1 MSLTRRRFHR
11 VLLGSLGAALVPTL
25 ASADLLEGRDWRPLA
40 PPRPGGV
47 PGKIEVLEFF
57 SYGCPHCHEF
67 DPLLTNWRK
76 TLPADVVFRRV
87 PVSFGR
93 PQWAA
98 LGRLYLTLAAL
109 GLADKL
115 DPAVFEA
122 IHNQRIALHDEAK
135 RNDWLAKQGVDVTQF
150 NNTWKSFGV
159 ESQAKRAEQQSEA
172 FKVAGVPAL
181 AIDGRYF
188 AGGNEGFA
196 AMLRNTDAL
205 IAMVRKDKPKAKK

>member
-1 MSLTRRRFHR
+1 MDRRTSLKYLAVGFALAGTP
-11 VLLGSLGAALVPTL
+11 LASLAALE
-25 ASADLLEGRDWRPLA
+25 AGRDFTLVS
-40 PPRPGGV
+40 PPQPGGV
-47 PGKIEVLEFF
+47 NGQIEVLEFF

-122 IHNQRIALHDEAK
+122 IHNQRVPLHDEAK
-135 RNDWLAKQGVDVTQF
+135 RNEWLAKQGVDVAKF

-188 AGGNEGFA
+188 AGGNEGFPA
-196 AMLRNTDAL
+196 LLRNTDEL
-205 IAMVRKDKPKAKK
+205 IALVRKDKAKAKK

>member
-1 MSLTRRRFHR
+1 MDRRTSLKYLATG
-11 VLLGSLGAALVPTL
+11 LALAATPLASLAALQAERDYTL
-25 ASADLLEGRDWRPLA
+25 IT
-40 PPRPGGV
+40 PPQPGGV
-47 PGKIEVLEFF
+47 NGQIEVLEFF

>member
-1 MSLTRRRFHR
+1 MDRRTTLKALAAGIALANAPFA
-11 VLLGSLGAALVPTL
+11 LAALQAEKDYTL
-25 ASADLLEGRDWRPLA
+25 IS
-40 PPRPGGV
+40 PPQPGGV
-47 PGKIEVLEFF
+47 NGQIEVLEFF

-93 PQWAA
+93 PEWGT

-115 DPAVFEA
+115 DPAVFDA
-122 IHNQRIALHDEAK
+122 VHNLRIPLHNEAK
-135 RNDWLAKQGVDVTQF
+135 RNEWLAKQGVDVNKF

-159 ESQAKRAEQQSEA
+159 DSQSKRAEQQAET
-172 FKVAGVPAL
+172 FKVNGVPTL

-188 AGGNEGFA
+188 AGNNEGFP
-196 AMLRNTDAL
+196 AMLRNADGL
-205 IAMVRKDKPKAKK
+205 IAMVRADKAKAKK